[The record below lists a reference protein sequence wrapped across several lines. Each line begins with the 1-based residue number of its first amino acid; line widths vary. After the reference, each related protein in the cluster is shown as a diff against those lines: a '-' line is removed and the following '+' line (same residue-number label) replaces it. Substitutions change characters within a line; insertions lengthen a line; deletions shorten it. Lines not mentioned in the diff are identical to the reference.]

1 MSTLSASPNSSPIQ
15 TDPDVLGGQPFIAGT
30 RLSVSLIQS
39 LKAVGWSRA
48 EMLDI
53 YPYLTDAELD
63 AALGYKLS

>member
-1 MSTLSASPNSSPIQ
+1 MSTASATPSAAPIQ
-15 TDPDVLGGQPFIAGT
+15 TDPDILGGQPFIAGT

-48 EMLDI
+48 DMLDI

-63 AALGYKLS
+63 AALEYKLS